1 MKLSI
6 FFVVLF
12 HSLVWAITSQSKEV
26 KLVTGLDYAPYASPD
41 SLNGGVITE
50 IVSLV
55 FSEIGYQSTLGF
67 YPWNR
72 ALKRVDRLKSDA
84 TFPYAHT
91 KERAEKFYFSHPVH
105 KIKLSIFQ
113 KRGQA
118 RPFAKPEDLI
128 GLINCEPLGYKTEI
142 ELVDLIETRQIER
155 FSAESVDGCLE
166 RLASGP
172 ADFVVMSPS
181 VAWAA
186 ADRLWKDEAQNVL
199 SESEIPLNIST
210 EHLIISKKHPHGL
223 GMIEAFN
230 AKFLQLLDSGA
241 IKEVWI
247 KHLGKDSTPLM

>member
-26 KLVTGLDYAPYASPD
+26 KLVTGLDYAPYASPE

-72 ALKRVDRLKSDA
+72 ALKRVDSLKSDA

-113 KRGQA
+113 RRGQA
-118 RPFAKPEDLI
+118 KPYTKPEDLI
-128 GLINCEPLGYKTEI
+128 GLTNCEPLGYKTEV
-142 ELVDLIETRQIER
+142 ELVDLIETGQINR
-155 FSAESVDGCLE
+155 FNAESVDGCLE
-166 RLASGP
+166 RLASGR
-172 ADFVVMSPS
+172 ADFVVLSPS
-181 VAWAA
+181 VAWATA
-186 ADRLWKDEAQNVL
+186 RRLWKDEAVNMI
-199 SESEIPLNIST
+199 SEAEIPLNIST
-210 EHLIISKKHPHGL
+210 EHLIISKKHPQGH

-230 AKFLQLLDSGA
+230 AKFLQLLESGV
-241 IKEVWI
+241 IKEVWM